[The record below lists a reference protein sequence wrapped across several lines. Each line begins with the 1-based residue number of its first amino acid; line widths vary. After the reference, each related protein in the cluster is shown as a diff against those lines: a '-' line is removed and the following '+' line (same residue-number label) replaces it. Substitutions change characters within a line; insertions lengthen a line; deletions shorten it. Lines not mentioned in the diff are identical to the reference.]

1 MFQGLDDIAV
11 PEEAR
16 GRDGLRRVGWAELA
30 AAISLSRRLHSGEQ
44 GLLARAGPSFDGTE
58 SKEERGVNLSS
69 LARRKAPGGNAGSSA
84 SLSPRRHRENT

>member
-30 AAISLSRRLHSGEQ
+30 AAISLSRSMNRSEER
-44 GLLARAGPSFDGTE
+44 LLAKVGPSFDYTDRKDE
-58 SKEERGVNLSS
+58 CGVNPSY
-69 LARRKAPGGNAGSSA
+69 LASRKSPGDKDTLNRADA
-84 SLSPRRHRENT
+84 PRRHRENR